1 MAPPFTLR
9 ASHSSDASFFY
20 DVTEKTMRAHVIAA
34 GGVWEEE
41 GRRKEVAEDIL
52 NPDASVIMIGEID
65 AGILCVERKPD
76 EIRLQTLYLLPSY
89 QARGIGSSIVSALQG
104 EAAARCV
111 PLRLHVLKVNPAK
124 HFYDRVGFSVEE
136 ETEHFFYMRYG

>member
-1 MAPPFTLR
+1 
-9 ASHSSDASFFY
+9 
-20 DVTEKTMRAHVIAA
+20 
-34 GGVWEEE
+34 
-41 GRRKEVAEDIL
+41 
-52 NPDASVIMIGEID
+52 MIGEID

-89 QARGIGSSIVSALQG
+89 QARGIGSSIVSALQM
-104 EAAARCV
+104 EAVARCV

>member
-9 ASHSSDASFFY
+9 ASHSSDARFFY
-20 DVTEKTMRAHVIAA
+20 DVTEKSMRAHVIAA

-89 QARGIGSSIVSALQG
+89 QARGVGSSIVSALQK
-104 EAAARCV
+104 EAVARCV

>member
-9 ASHSSDASFFY
+9 ASYSSDASFFY

-52 NPDASVIMIGEID
+52 HPDASVIMIGEID
-65 AGILCVERKPD
+65 AGILCVERRPD

-89 QARGIGSSIVSALQG
+89 QARGIGSSIVSALQE

-111 PLRLHVLKVNPAK
+111 PLRLHVLKVNSAK